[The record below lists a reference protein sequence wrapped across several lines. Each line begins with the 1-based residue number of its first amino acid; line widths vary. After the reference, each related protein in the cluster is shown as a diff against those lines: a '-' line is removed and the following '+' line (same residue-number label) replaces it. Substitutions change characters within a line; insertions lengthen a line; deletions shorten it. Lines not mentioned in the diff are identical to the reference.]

1 MSIEGERTVAEGILA
16 DLLRWERYFDS
27 EGTSDDG
34 LVAHET
40 SQVQI
45 GFSRTGILSTR
56 FACRFEIGR
65 LTVDCENEIRAL
77 EFEGEDGGCQD
88 ALATVRMAILLLR
101 AELDGRAW
109 LPNDPQATVRVES
122 DETGVSFDVR
132 NAAGEVCASEE
143 GWDGLLRILDR
154 LPENGESQIWA

>member
-1 MSIEGERTVAEGILA
+1 MSIEGERTVAEVILA
-16 DLLRWERYFDS
+16 DLVRWKRFFDS
-27 EGTSDDG
+27 EGTADDG
-34 LVAHET
+34 LSVRET
-40 SQVQI
+40 SQVRI
-45 GFSRTGILSTR
+45 GFSRTGFLSAR
-56 FACRFEIGR
+56 FVCQFEIGR

-88 ALATVRMAILLLR
+88 ALATVRMANLLLR

-122 DETGVSFDVR
+122 DETGVSFCVR
-132 NAAGEVCASEE
+132 NAAGETCASEE

-154 LPENGESQIWA
+154 LPEDGESQIWA